1 MNINSTNYTIGGGNT
16 NDFAEYITKAR
27 DLLIDYGVRG
37 ISAAGVLFN
46 LLTIIVL
53 NKKNIFKHSFYEFL
67 RCRCIC
73 NLLVCLVG
81 IYFQRPDKFCENCVA
96 NYIEICINWLAIT
109 IPCRIAF
116 FAAVISD
123 ILIISNRLSTISSND
138 QNKGF
143 FNKLPK
149 KVNLLI
155 CFSIPTILASPVPF
169 ALRLSKVSDLP
180 TETMGYWSWNE
191 FGNTMFFKIC
201 LPFLAVF
208 EAFIP
213 LVVLIVLNSMTAS
226 RFKKFMSTKKQVHK
240 NSSTSVE
247 RANKANTK
255 FTRMIISL
263 IIVCIVTRLL
273 DAVTDVYMR
282 IKGDRI
288 DVLGVDTDV
297 IIQLVRYF
305 ALFLLQAAHA
315 LDGLLYFWFDANF
328 KHRLLLKSVRNL
340 PKAGLEE
347 VRANRS

>member
-1 MNINSTNYTIGGGNT
+1 MNSTNYTIGGGNT
-16 NDFAEYITKAR
+16 NDIAEYITKAR

-53 NKKNIFKHSFYEFL
+53 HKKNIFKHSFYEFL

-96 NYIEICINWLAIT
+96 NYIEICINWFAVI
-109 IPCRIAF
+109 IPGRIAF
-116 FAAVISD
+116 LAAIISD

-143 FNKLPK
+143 FNKLTK

-155 CFSIPTILASPVPF
+155 CFSIPTILVAPVPF

-180 TETMGYWSWNE
+180 TETMGYWSQNE
-191 FGNTMFFKIC
+191 FGDTMFFRIY

-208 EAFIP
+208 EAIIP
-213 LVVLIVLNSMTAS
+213 LIVLIVLNTMTAS
-226 RFKKFMSTKKQVHK
+226 RFKKVMSTKKQVHR
-240 NSSTSVE
+240 NSSTTVK
-247 RANKANTK
+247 RVNKANAK
-255 FTRMIISL
+255 FTSMIISL
-263 IIVCIVTRLL
+263 MLVCIVTRLL
-273 DAVTDVYMR
+273 DSVTDVYLR
-282 IKGDRI
+282 LKVTWLVSLEIE
-288 DVLGVDTDV
+288 TDAIV
-297 IIQLVRYF
+297 QLVRYF